1 MNNRHRRVEK
11 LKRQQSKQS
20 NDQLGITMD
29 QAVILY
35 KEVVKALSNIT
46 KGIGTAFIN
55 ISENLKRGGGIDV

>member
-29 QAVILY
+29 QVAILY
-35 KEVVKALSNIT
+35 KEVARALYNIT
-46 KGIGTAFIN
+46 KGVGTTFIN
-55 ISENLKRGGGIDV
+55 ISENLKEAAK